1 VLVYTGKKRTAQKI
15 AKTYVGKLTT
25 TNKNYINEMMQHV
38 KEGEKILKQGE
49 VDDFGKLLHSA
60 WLTKKKLSNSIS
72 NTKIDNLYEYALKK
86 GALGGKLLGA
96 GGGGFFLF
104 YIKGNYKKKFIQENN
119 KIINIPF
126 KFTNSGSEILFKDI
140 KK

>member
-1 VLVYTGKKRTAQKI
+1 MI
-15 AKTYVGKLTT
+15 
-25 TNKNYINEMMQHV
+25 QHV

-104 YIKGNYKKKFIQENN
+104 YIKGDYKKKFIQENN

-140 KK
+140 KNK